1 MAAENWVN
9 LTTTD
14 TCFYNGAHSQ
24 GLWAQFPTKNNEPG
38 TLQTPDSQFM
48 KAIKW
53 ITIIVKN
60 TAFKSIKIKNG
71 NFRKQLIKM
80 YNERKNWDLL
90 KII

>member
-48 KAIKW
+48 KAIK
-53 ITIIVKN
+53 
-60 TAFKSIKIKNG
+60 
-71 NFRKQLIKM
+71 
-80 YNERKNWDLL
+80 
-90 KII
+90 